1 MRIAIRSTLRALL
14 LLCGLVVGV
23 NAVAEA
29 QQGTVA
35 GRVTD
40 QATGQPIPGARVAI
54 VGTALVS
61 QTNAE
66 GRYTLSRV
74 PGGSVTVRAG
84 ALGYAAMSRT
94 LTVAA
99 GETAS
104 ADLALSLSPYSLD
117 EVVVTSTG
125 EQAKKEVGNA
135 IASIRADSLV
145 ATRAITNM
153 NDLLVAKVPGV
164 QVLPSPL
171 TGGGSRVRIRG
182 TTSLSLS
189 NEPVYII
196 DGIRMESAVAS
207 SSIGI
212 GGTIPSRVND
222 INPDEIES
230 FDVVRGPSA
239 STLYGTDAANGVI
252 VITTKRGKPG
262 PARWSVYS
270 EGGIIKDN
278 NTWPTAYRGWKH
290 SATDTSSA
298 ANSRPTNGVQC
309 ILTQTARPATDPQSC
324 RQDSVTSFNLFT
336 DPDASALGTGYRGQ
350 VGVQVSGGAD
360 AARYFFSGEVSNE
373 IGLIRMPPVFYNSL
387 VTARQVTELPY
398 EQYRPNARKY
408 GSLRANV
415 NASLSPR
422 LDAALSTAFITST
435 QRLPQTDN
443 NTTGLLSNGFG
454 GPGFKYNGR
463 FGYRL
468 YTPDQFF
475 SETVNQDINRFIGSG
490 QLNWRPANWLSGR
503 LIAGLDYTGRV
514 DADVCRRDQCA
525 PIDIVAITGNKTDN
539 RTYFFDYTLNA
550 DATATFQ
557 VSPTVV
563 SKTSVG
569 AQYFKNIFDRNGA
582 FSYNL
587 PPGAT
592 QVGAGAV
599 PSVGSSRSEAKTLG
613 AFVQEEVGFRDRLFV
628 TAALR
633 ADDNSAF
640 GADYKAVYYPK
651 ASVSWVISEEPF
663 FPKWSWLSSVRLRGA
678 LGFSGNHPGTTDAL
692 KFFAPKASNVDNAD
706 VASLVDS
713 AIGNPNLKPE
723 RAREIEV
730 GGEATLLG
738 SRLHVDFT
746 YYNKRTKDA
755 LIARTVAPSVG
766 SGNITR
772 FENLGAVVNRG
783 VEFLVEGQVIDKPT
797 FGWDVTLNGSYN
809 TNFIADMGGVPPII
823 GTTIQEQQGY
833 PIDGYWQRPYTFQD
847 TDGNGI
853 ITACTVVPASA
864 CTVPNE
870 VFVAPNAVFVGYSQP
885 RWEVT
890 LTNGINLFN
899 RRVRI
904 VGLFDLKAGHYLL
917 DGTDRIRCQS
927 RNNCQGLIDPTAS
940 LADQAAVVALRESG
954 TTTQWGFMR
963 KADFIRLRE
972 ASITYD
978 LPSEWARAMR
988 ASGVSVTLAGRN
1000 LWKTTS
1006 YPGVDPESNYI
1017 TSAASTGSVND
1028 FQTQPPPTYW
1038 TFRLNV
1044 DF

>member
-1 MRIAIRSTLRALL
+1 MRIFIRSTLRALL
-14 LLCGLVVGV
+14 VLGGLVGGA
-23 NAVAEA
+23 NAVAWA

-40 QATGQPIPGARVAI
+40 RVSGQPLAGARVTI
-54 VGTALVS
+54 VGTALVA

-74 PGGSVTVRAG
+74 PGGPITVRVSAV
-84 ALGYAAMSRT
+84 GYAAASRT
-94 LTVAA
+94 LTIAA

-104 ADLALSLSPYSLD
+104 ADLALTLSPYSLD
-117 EVVVTSTG
+117 AVVVNPTG
-125 EQAKKEVGNA
+125 EQAKKEVGNS
-135 IASIRADSLV
+135 IASIRVDSLV
-145 ATRAITNM
+145 ATRPITNM
-153 NDLLVAKVPGV
+153 NDLLVAKVAGV

-189 NEPVYII
+189 NEPVYLL
-196 DGIRMESAVAS
+196 DGIRIESAVGS

-212 GGTIPSRVND
+212 GGTLPSRVND
-222 INPDEIES
+222 ITPEDIES
-230 FDVVRGPSA
+230 IDVVRGPSA

-252 VITTKRGKPG
+252 VISTKRGKPG
-262 PARWSVYS
+262 PAQWSLYT
-270 EGGIIKDN
+270 EGGVIKDY
-278 NTWPTAYRGWKH
+278 NTWPTAYRGWR
-290 SATDTSSA
+290 TL
-298 ANSRPTNGVQC
+298 PTASTPANGVQC
-309 ILTQTARPATDPQSC
+309 ILTQTARPLTDPQAC
-324 RQDSVTSFNLFT
+324 RQDSVSAYNLFT

-360 AARYFFSGEVSNE
+360 AARYFFSGQWSDEV
-373 IGLIRMPPVFYNSL
+373 GLLRLPSVFYSKL
-387 VTARQVTELPY
+387 TTARQISEVPY
-398 EQYRPNARKY
+398 EQYRPNARKHA
-408 GSLRANV
+408 SLRANV
-415 NASLSPR
+415 DANLSPR
-422 LDAALSTAFITST
+422 LDAAISATFITST

-454 GPGFKYNGR
+454 GPGFKNNGR

-475 SETVNQDINRFIGSG
+475 SETVNQDINRFISSG
-490 QLNWRPANWLSGR
+490 QLNWRPTNWLAGR
-503 LIAGLDYTGRV
+503 VIAGLDYVGRV
-514 DADVCRRDQCA
+514 DADLCRRDQCA
-525 PIDIVAITGNKTDN
+525 PIDSVAITGNKTDN
-539 RTYFFDYTLNA
+539 RTFFFDYTLNA

-557 VSPTVV
+557 LSPTVE

-592 QVGAGAV
+592 QVGAGAT
-599 PSVGSSRSEAKTLG
+599 PLASSSRTEAKTLG
-613 AFVQEEVGFRDRLFV
+613 AFVQEQVGFKDRLFV

-633 ADDNSAF
+633 GDDNSAF
-640 GADYKAVYYPK
+640 GSNYKAVYYPK
-651 ASVSWVISEEPF
+651 ASVSWVVSEEPF
-663 FPKWSWLSSVRLRGA
+663 FPKWSWLNSLRLRGA

-692 KFFAPKASNVDNAD
+692 KFFAPKAANVDLAD

-713 AIGNPNLKPE
+713 SVGNPNLKPE
-723 RAREIEV
+723 RAREIEI
-730 GGEATLLG
+730 GGEATLLA
-738 SRLHVDFT
+738 SRLHLDFT

-755 LIARTVAPSVG
+755 LIAATVAPSVG
-766 SGNITR
+766 SGNVTQ

-783 VEFLVEGQVIDKPT
+783 VEFLVSGQLIDKPS
-797 FGWDVTLNGSYN
+797 FAWDARLSGSYN

-823 GTTIQEQQGY
+823 GTTIQQRVGY
-833 PIDGYWQRPYTFQD
+833 PIDGYWQRPYTYRD
-847 TDGNGI
+847 VDGNGI

-870 VFVAPNAVFVGYSQP
+870 VFVGDTAVFVGRSQP

-890 LTNGINLFN
+890 LTNGIDLFN
-899 RRVRI
+899 RKVHI
-904 VGLFDLKAGHYLL
+904 VGLFDLKAGYYLL

-927 RNNCQGLIDPTAS
+927 RNNCRGLVDPTAPLS
-940 LADQAAVVALRESG
+940 DQAAVVALRESG
-954 TTTQWGFMR
+954 TTTQWGFMD

-978 LPSEWARAMR
+978 LPVQWARAMR
-988 ASGVSVTLAGRN
+988 ASTASVTLAGRN
-1000 LWKTTS
+1000 LWKS
-1006 YPGVDPESNYI
+1006 SNYAGVDPESNYI
-1017 TSAASTGSVND
+1017 TNSASSGTVND
-1028 FQTQPPPTYW
+1028 FQTQPPPSYW

-1044 DF
+1044 TF

>member
-1 MRIAIRSTLRALL
+1 MRFSLRYTLRALL
-14 LLCGLVVGV
+14 ALGALVAGVG
-23 NAVAEA
+23 AVAPA
-29 QQGTVA
+29 QHSIVT

-40 QATGQPIPGARVAI
+40 QGSGQPVAGARISV
-54 VGTALVS
+54 VGTSLIA

-74 PGGSVTVRAG
+74 PGGAITVRAS
-84 ALGYAAMSRT
+84 ALGYATASRT
-94 LTVAA
+94 LTVAG

-104 ADLALSLSPYSLD
+104 ADLALMLSPFSLD

-145 ATRAITNM
+145 LTRPVTNM
-153 NDLLVAKVPGV
+153 NDLLVAKVAGV
-164 QVLPSPL
+164 EVLPSPL

-196 DGIRMESAVAS
+196 DGIRMESAVGS

-222 INPDEIES
+222 ISPDEIES
-230 FDVVRGPSA
+230 IDVVRGPSA

-262 PARWSVYS
+262 PARWSLYT
-270 EGGIIKDN
+270 EGGLIKDN
-278 NTWPTAYRGWKH
+278 NTWPTAYRGWRTLPTA
-290 SATDTSSA
+290 ST
-298 ANSRPTNGVQC
+298 PTNGVQC
-309 ILTQTARPATDPQSC
+309 ILTQTARPVSDPLSC
-324 RQDSVTSFNLFT
+324 RQDSITTFNLFQ
-336 DPDASALGTGYRGQ
+336 DPDASALGTGYVGQ
-350 VGVQVSGGAD
+350 VGVQVSGGTD
-360 AARYFFSGEVSNE
+360 ASRYFFSGNTSDE
-373 IGLIRMPPVFYNSL
+373 IGLLRMPPVFYNQF
-387 VTARQVTELPY
+387 TTTRQLSEVPY
-398 EQYRPNARKY
+398 EQYRPNARRHS
-408 GSLRANV
+408 SLRANLDA
-415 NASLSPR
+415 NLSPR
-422 LDAALSTAFITST
+422 LDASVSTAFITST

-454 GPGFKYNGR
+454 GPGNKNNGR
-463 FGYRL
+463 YGYRL

-490 QLNWRPANWLSGR
+490 QLNWRPTNWLAGR
-503 LIAGLDYTGRV
+503 AIAGLDYTGRV
-514 DADVCRRDQCA
+514 DADLCRRDQCA
-525 PIDIVAITGNKTDN
+525 PIDSVAITGNKTDN
-539 RTYFFDYTLNA
+539 RTFFYDYTLNA

-557 VSPTVV
+557 LSPTIE
-563 SKTSVG
+563 SRSSVG
-569 AQYFKNIFDRNGA
+569 VQYFKSIFDRNGA

-592 QVGAGAV
+592 QVGAGATQ
-599 PSVGSSRSEAKTLG
+599 STSSSRQEAKTLG
-613 AFVQEEVGFRDRLFV
+613 AFVQEQVGLKERLYV

-640 GADYKAVYYPK
+640 GANYKAVYYPK
-651 ASVSWVISEEPF
+651 ASVSWVVSQEPF
-663 FPKWSWLSSVRLRGA
+663 FPKWSWVNSVRLRGA
-678 LGFSGNHPGTTDAL
+678 FGFSGNHPGTTDAL
-692 KFFAPKASNVDNAD
+692 KFFAPKAANVDAAN

-713 AIGNPNLKPE
+713 SVGNPNLKPE
-723 RAREIEV
+723 RAREIEI
-730 GGEATLLG
+730 GGEATLLAN
-738 SRLHVDFT
+738 RLHIDFT

-755 LIARTVAPSVG
+755 LIAATVPPSVG
-766 SGNITR
+766 SGNVTQ

-783 VEFLVEGQVIDKPT
+783 MEFLVAGQLVDKPS
-797 FGWDVTLNGSYN
+797 FGWDATLSGSYN

-823 GTTIQEQQGY
+823 GTTIRERQGY
-833 PIDGYWQRPYTFQD
+833 PIDGYWQRPYTYRD

-853 ITACTVVPASA
+853 ITACTTVPASA

-870 VFVAPNAVFVGYSQP
+870 VVVADSAVFVGYSTP

-890 LTNGINLFN
+890 LTNGIQLFN
-899 RRVRI
+899 RKVHI
-904 VGLFDLKAGHYLL
+904 VGMFDLKAGHYLL

-927 RNNCQGLIDPTAS
+927 RNNCRGLIDPTAS
-940 LADQAAVVALRESG
+940 QADQAAVVALRESG
-954 TTTQWGFMR
+954 TTTQWGFMH

-978 LPSEWARAMR
+978 LPVEWARAMR
-988 ASGVSVTLAGRN
+988 ATGVSVTLAGRN
-1000 LWKTTS
+1000 LWKSTS

-1017 TSAASTGSVND
+1017 TNAASTGTVND